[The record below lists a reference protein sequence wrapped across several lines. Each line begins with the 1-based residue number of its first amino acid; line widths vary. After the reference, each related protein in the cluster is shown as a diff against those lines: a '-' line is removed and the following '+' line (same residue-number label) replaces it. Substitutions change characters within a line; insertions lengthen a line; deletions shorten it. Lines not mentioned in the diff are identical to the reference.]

1 MLILMKRK
9 NDPFEKNLLN
19 TTSAI
24 FIENYNKSIPQGFP
38 QATGEAL
45 SKFQVAYPGLF
56 KKADM
61 WSIDKHR
68 KRLMDWLSG
77 QQRLS

>member
-1 MLILMKRK
+1 MKRK
-9 NDPFEKNLLN
+9 NDPLEKNLLS
-19 TTSAI
+19 TSPVE

-38 QATGEAL
+38 QVTSETL
-45 SKFQVAYPGLF
+45 RQFQIAYPALF

-68 KRLMDWLSG
+68 KRLMDWLSS
-77 QQRLS
+77 QQKFS